1 MLYDGFKGQ
10 SLGQRAGPSG
20 VVVAVKEATLREAME
35 PMPVP
40 APLQKLLVVED
51 DQSVR
56 TTMVTCL
63 ELEGYDVDAVSTTR
77 EAIERLEGQ
86 SYPIVISDI
95 YLDERTGIDVLRS
108 ARKQNPGCAVIL
120 MTGRGSMETVMA
132 ATEGGAFEYLA
143 KPFEM
148 AQMVD
153 TIRRAEKSLAGPE
166 EDEAEPVDDLPD
178 TEMIGSSPRMI
189 EIYKTISRVAP
200 TDATVLIEG
209 ETGTGKEL
217 IAQMIHRNSR
227 RAQQPFVPVDCGS
240 IAPSLLESE
249 LFGTLRGA
257 YTGADRDRMGV
268 FEAAHNGTVF
278 LDEIG
283 DIELGFQLK
292 LLRFLQEREVRPLG
306 SPRAK
311 KVDVRVIAATNRD
324 MQKLVDEGKFRE
336 DLWYRLNVVRLTV
349 PPLCERA
356 SDIPLLVHYFLKRYN
371 ERYRLDSRL
380 AESGLKAMQEY
391 SWPGNIRQ
399 LQHMMERLTILAP
412 GGRIDDAAVKQSIEL
427 MDSRDSASET
437 LADTEAEQIRRVLA
451 ATNGNK
457 SRAAKILGI
466 ERKTLYRKLERMG
479 L

>member
-1 MLYDGFKGQ
+1 M
-10 SLGQRAGPSG
+10 
-20 VVVAVKEATLREAME
+20 
-35 PMPVP
+35 
-40 APLQKLLVVED
+40 QKLLIVED

-63 ELEGYDVDAVSTTR
+63 ELEGYAVEAVSSTR
-77 EAIERLEGQ
+77 EALDRLEKQ

-95 YLDERTGIDVLRS
+95 YLDERTGLDVMRT
-108 ARKQNPGCAVIL
+108 ARRTNPACVVIL

-153 TIRRAEKSLAGPE
+153 TIRRAEKSLGEPDN
-166 EDEAEPVDDLPD
+166 DEAASIDDLPD

-189 EIYKTISRVAP
+189 DIYKTLSKVAP

-217 IAQMIHRNSR
+217 IARMIHANSK
-227 RAQQPFVPVDCGS
+227 RAQHPFVPVDCGA

-249 LFGTLRGA
+249 LFGTLKGA

-268 FEAAHNGTVF
+268 FEAGNNGTVF

-283 DIELGFQLK
+283 DIDLGFQLK
-292 LLRFLQEREVRPLG
+292 LLRFLQEREIRPLG
-306 SPRAK
+306 SSRAK
-311 KVDVRVIAATNRD
+311 KVDVRVIAATNKD
-324 MQKLVDEGKFRE
+324 VQKLVDEAKFRE
-336 DLWYRLNVVRLTV
+336 DLWYRLNVVRITV

-371 ERYRLDSRL
+371 ERYKLDTKL
-380 AESGLKAMQEY
+380 TDSGLKAMEEY

-412 GGRIDDAAVKQSIEL
+412 GGRIDDAAVRQSIDQ
-427 MDSRDSASET
+427 MDSRDHASDS
-437 LADTEAEQIRRVLA
+437 LADTEAEQIRRVMA

-457 SRAAKILGI
+457 SRAAKVLGI

>member
-1 MLYDGFKGQ
+1 
-10 SLGQRAGPSG
+10 
-20 VVVAVKEATLREAME
+20 
-35 PMPVP
+35 
-40 APLQKLLVVED
+40 
-51 DQSVR
+51 
-56 TTMVTCL
+56 MVTCL
-63 ELEGYDVDAVSTTR
+63 ELEGYAVDAVASTR
-77 EAIERLEGQ
+77 EALDRLLAQ
-86 SYPIVISDI
+86 PYPIVISDI
-95 YLDERTGIDVLRS
+95 YLDERTGLDVLHA
-108 ARKQNPGCAVIL
+108 ARQQNPSCAVIL

-148 AQMVD
+148 SQMIE
-153 TIRRAEKSLAGPE
+153 TIKRAEKSFDGDE
-166 EDEAEPVDDLPD
+166 DDEAAAIDDLPD

-189 EIYKTISRVAP
+189 EIYKTISKVAP

-217 IAQMIHRNSR
+217 IARMLHRNSK

-249 LFGTLRGA
+249 LFGALKGA

-268 FEAAHNGTVF
+268 FEAANNGTVF

-292 LLRFLQEREVRPLG
+292 LLRFLQEREIRPLG
-306 SPRAK
+306 SARSR

-324 MQKLVDEGKFRE
+324 MQKIVDDGKFRE
-336 DLWYRLNVVRLTV
+336 DLWYRINVVRLTV
-349 PPLCERA
+349 PPLCERS

-371 ERYRLDSRL
+371 ERYKLDTRLIDT
-380 AESGLKAMQEY
+380 GLKTMEEY
-391 SWPGNIRQ
+391 SWPGNIRK

-412 GGRIDDAAVKQSIEL
+412 AGRIDETAVRQAIEQ
-427 MDSRDSASET
+427 MDSRDHASET
-437 LADTEAEQIRRVLA
+437 LADTESDQIRRVLA

>member
-1 MLYDGFKGQ
+1 M
-10 SLGQRAGPSG
+10 
-20 VVVAVKEATLREAME
+20 
-35 PMPVP
+35 
-40 APLQKLLVVED
+40 QKLLIVED

-63 ELEGYDVDAVSTTR
+63 ELEGYAVEAVSSTR
-77 EAIERLEGQ
+77 EALDRLETQ

-95 YLDERTGIDVLRS
+95 YLDERTGLDVMRT
-108 ARKQNPGCAVIL
+108 ARRTNPDCLVIL

-153 TIRRAEKSLAGPE
+153 TIRRAEKSLGVQD
-166 EDEAEPVDDLPD
+166 EDEAASIDDLPD

-189 EIYKTISRVAP
+189 EIYKTLSKVAP

-217 IAQMIHRNSR
+217 IARMIHANSK
-227 RAQQPFVPVDCGS
+227 RATQPFVPVDCGA

-249 LFGTLRGA
+249 LFGTLKGA

-268 FEAAHNGTVF
+268 FEAGNNGTVF

-283 DIELGFQLK
+283 DIDLGFQLK
-292 LLRFLQEREVRPLG
+292 LLRFLQEREIRPLG
-306 SPRAK
+306 SSRAK
-311 KVDVRVIAATNRD
+311 KVDVRVIAATNKD
-324 MQKLVDEGKFRE
+324 VQKLVDEAKFRE

-371 ERYRLDSRL
+371 ERYKLDTRLTDY
-380 AESGLKAMQEY
+380 GVKAMEEY

-412 GGRIDDAAVKQSIEL
+412 GGRIDDAAVRQSIDQ
-427 MDSRDSASET
+427 MDSRDHASDS
-437 LADTEAEQIRRVLA
+437 LADTEAEQIRRVMA

-457 SRAAKILGI
+457 SRAAKVLGI

>member
-1 MLYDGFKGQ
+1 
-10 SLGQRAGPSG
+10 
-20 VVVAVKEATLREAME
+20 
-35 PMPVP
+35 
-40 APLQKLLVVED
+40 
-51 DQSVR
+51 
-56 TTMVTCL
+56 MVTCL
-63 ELEGYDVDAVSTTR
+63 ELEGYAVDAVASTR
-77 EAIERLEGQ
+77 EALDRLLAQ
-86 SYPIVISDI
+86 PYPIVISDI
-95 YLDERTGIDVLRS
+95 YLDERTGLDVLHA
-108 ARKQNPGCAVIL
+108 ARQQNPSCAVIL

-148 AQMVD
+148 SQMIE
-153 TIRRAEKSLAGPE
+153 TIKRAERSFDGDE
-166 EDEAEPVDDLPD
+166 EDEAAAIDDLPD

-189 EIYKTISRVAP
+189 EIYKTISKVAP

-217 IAQMIHRNSR
+217 IARMLHRNSK

-249 LFGTLRGA
+249 LFGALKGA

-268 FEAAHNGTVF
+268 FEAANNGTVF

-292 LLRFLQEREVRPLG
+292 LLRFLQEREIRPLG
-306 SPRAK
+306 SARSR

-324 MQKLVDEGKFRE
+324 MQKIVDDGKFRE
-336 DLWYRLNVVRLTV
+336 DLWYRINVVRLTV
-349 PPLCERA
+349 PPLCERS
-356 SDIPLLVHYFLKRYN
+356 SDIPLLVHYFLRRYN
-371 ERYRLDSRL
+371 ERYKLDTRLIDT
-380 AESGLKAMQEY
+380 GLKTMEEY

-412 GGRIDDAAVKQSIEL
+412 AGRIDETAVRQAIEQ
-427 MDSRDSASET
+427 MDSRDHASET
-437 LADTEAEQIRRVLA
+437 LADTESDQIRRVLA

>member
-1 MLYDGFKGQ
+1 
-10 SLGQRAGPSG
+10 
-20 VVVAVKEATLREAME
+20 
-35 PMPVP
+35 
-40 APLQKLLVVED
+40 
-51 DQSVR
+51 
-56 TTMVTCL
+56 MVTCL
-63 ELEGYDVDAVSTTR
+63 ELEGYAVDAVASTR
-77 EAIERLEGQ
+77 EALDRLLAQ
-86 SYPIVISDI
+86 PYPIVISDI
-95 YLDERTGIDVLRS
+95 YLDERTGLDVLHA
-108 ARKQNPGCAVIL
+108 ARQQNPSCAVIL

-148 AQMVD
+148 SQMIE
-153 TIRRAEKSLAGPE
+153 TIKRAEKSFDGDE
-166 EDEAEPVDDLPD
+166 DDEAAAIDDLPD

-189 EIYKTISRVAP
+189 EIYKTISKVAP

-217 IAQMIHRNSR
+217 IARMLHRNSK

-249 LFGTLRGA
+249 LFGALKGA

-268 FEAAHNGTVF
+268 FEAANNGTVF

-292 LLRFLQEREVRPLG
+292 LLRFLQEREIRPLG
-306 SPRAK
+306 SARSR

-324 MQKLVDEGKFRE
+324 MQKIVDDGKFRE
-336 DLWYRLNVVRLTV
+336 DLWYRINVVRLTV
-349 PPLCERA
+349 PPLCERS

-371 ERYRLDSRL
+371 ERYKLDTRLIDT
-380 AESGLKAMQEY
+380 GLKTMEEY

-412 GGRIDDAAVKQSIEL
+412 AGRIDETAVRQAIEQ
-427 MDSRDSASET
+427 MDSRDHASET
-437 LADTEAEQIRRVLA
+437 LADTESDQIRRVLA

>member
-1 MLYDGFKGQ
+1 
-10 SLGQRAGPSG
+10 
-20 VVVAVKEATLREAME
+20 
-35 PMPVP
+35 
-40 APLQKLLVVED
+40 
-51 DQSVR
+51 
-56 TTMVTCL
+56 
-63 ELEGYDVDAVSTTR
+63 
-77 EAIERLEGQ
+77 
-86 SYPIVISDI
+86 
-95 YLDERTGIDVLRS
+95 
-108 ARKQNPGCAVIL
+108 
-120 MTGRGSMETVMA
+120 MA
-132 ATEGGAFEYLA
+132 ATAGGAFEYLA

-153 TIRRAEKSLAGPE
+153 TIKRAEKSLGEPDN
-166 EDEAEPVDDLPD
+166 DETASIDDLPD

-189 EIYKTISRVAP
+189 EIYKTLSKVAP

-217 IAQMIHRNSR
+217 IARMIHANSK
-227 RAQQPFVPVDCGS
+227 RAQQPFVPVDCGA

-249 LFGTLRGA
+249 LFGTLKGA

-283 DIELGFQLK
+283 DIDLGFQLK
-292 LLRFLQEREVRPLG
+292 LLRFLQEREIRPLG
-306 SPRAK
+306 SSRAK
-311 KVDVRVIAATNRD
+311 RVDVRVIAATNKD
-324 MQKLVDEGKFRE
+324 VQKLVDEGKFRE
-336 DLWYRLNVVRLTV
+336 DLWYRINVVRLTV

-371 ERYRLDSRL
+371 ERYKLDTKL
-380 AESGLKAMQEY
+380 TDSGLKAMEEY

-412 GGRIDDAAVKQSIEL
+412 GGRIDDAAVRQSIDQ
-427 MDSRDSASET
+427 MDSRDHASDS
-437 LADTEAEQIRRVLA
+437 LADTEAEQIRRVMA

-457 SRAAKILGI
+457 SRAAKVLGI

>member
-1 MLYDGFKGQ
+1 
-10 SLGQRAGPSG
+10 
-20 VVVAVKEATLREAME
+20 
-35 PMPVP
+35 MP
-40 APLQKLLVVED
+40 KLLIVED
-51 DQSVR
+51 DQAVR

-63 ELEGYDVDAVSTTR
+63 ELEGYSVDAVASTR
-77 EAIERLEGQ
+77 EALDRLEKD
-86 SYPIVISDI
+86 SYPIIISDI
-95 YLDERTGIDVLRS
+95 YLDERTGLDIMRS
-108 ARKQNPGCAVIL
+108 ARRQNPDCLVIL

-153 TIRRAEKSLAGPE
+153 TIRRAEKSLGEPDN
-166 EDEAEPVDDLPD
+166 DEAASIDDLPN

-189 EIYKTISRVAP
+189 DIYKTLSKVAP

-217 IAQMIHRNSR
+217 IARMIHANSK
-227 RAQQPFVPVDCGS
+227 RAQQPFVPVDCGA

-249 LFGTLRGA
+249 LFGTLKGA

-268 FEAAHNGTVF
+268 FEAAHSGTVF

-283 DIELGFQLK
+283 DIDLGFQLK
-292 LLRFLQEREVRPLG
+292 LLRFLQEREIRPLG
-306 SPRAK
+306 SSRAK
-311 KVDVRVIAATNRD
+311 KVDVRVIAATNKD
-324 MQKLVDEGKFRE
+324 VQKLVEEGKFRE

-356 SDIPLLVHYFLKRYN
+356 GDIPLLVHYFLKRYN
-371 ERYRLDSRL
+371 ERYKLDSKL
-380 AESGLKAMQEY
+380 TDSGLKAMVEY

-399 LQHMMERLTILAP
+399 LQHMMERMTILAP
-412 GGRIDDAAVKQSIEL
+412 GGRIDDAAVRQSIEQ
-427 MDSRDSASET
+427 MDSRDHASDS
-437 LADTEAEQIRRVLA
+437 LADTETEQIRRVMA

-457 SRAAKILGI
+457 SRAAKVLGI

>member
-1 MLYDGFKGQ
+1 M
-10 SLGQRAGPSG
+10 
-20 VVVAVKEATLREAME
+20 
-35 PMPVP
+35 
-40 APLQKLLVVED
+40 QKLLIVED
-51 DQSVR
+51 DPSVR
-56 TTMVTCL
+56 NTMVTVL
-63 ELEGYDVDAVSTTR
+63 ELEGYQPDAVASTR
-77 EAIERLEGQ
+77 EAIERLSAEP
-86 SYPIVISDI
+86 YTIVISDI
-95 YLDERTGIDVLRS
+95 YLDERTGIDVLHA
-108 ARKQNPGCAVIL
+108 ARKQNPLCAVIL

-148 AQMVD
+148 AQMID
-153 TIRRAEKSLAGPE
+153 TIRRAEKSLDAE
-166 EDEAEPVDDLPD
+166 ADEDEATAIDDLPD

-189 EIYKTISRVAP
+189 EIYKTLSRVAP

-217 IAQMIHRNSR
+217 IAGMIHRNSKR
-227 RAQQPFVPVDCGS
+227 SQQAFVPVDCGA

-283 DIELGFQLK
+283 DIDLGFQLK

-306 SPRAK
+306 SARAK
-311 KVDVRVIAATNRD
+311 KVDVRVIAATNKD
-324 MQKLVDEGKFRE
+324 VQKMVEEGKFRE

-371 ERYRLDSRL
+371 QRYNLD
-380 AESGLKAMQEY
+380 AKINASGMKVMEDY

-412 GGRIDDAAVKQSIEL
+412 GGRIDGAVVEAAIEQ
-427 MDSRDSASET
+427 MDSRDHGSES
-437 LADTEAEQIRRVLA
+437 LADTETDQIRRVLA

>member
-1 MLYDGFKGQ
+1 LI
-10 SLGQRAGPSG
+10 
-20 VVVAVKEATLREAME
+20 
-35 PMPVP
+35 
-40 APLQKLLVVED
+40 VED
-51 DQSVR
+51 DPSVR
-56 TTMVTCL
+56 DTMVTCL
-63 ELEGYDVDAVSTTR
+63 ELEGYAVDAVGSTR
-77 EAIERLEGQ
+77 EALDRLRQG

-95 YLDERTGIDVLRS
+95 YLDERTGIDVLRT
-108 ARKQNPGCAVIL
+108 ARQQNPACAVIL
-120 MTGRGSMETVMA
+120 MSGRGSMETVMQ

-148 AQMVD
+148 SQMIE
-153 TIRRAEKSLAGPE
+153 TIKRAEESGKGE
-166 EDEAEPVDDLPD
+166 YDDDEAAAIDDLPE

-189 EIYKTISRVAP
+189 EIYKTISKVAP

-217 IAQMIHRNSR
+217 IARMLHRNSK
-227 RAQQPFVPVDCGS
+227 RAQQPFIPVDCGA

-249 LFGTLRGA
+249 LFGTLKGA

-268 FEAAHNGTVF
+268 FETAANGTVF

-283 DIELGFQLK
+283 DIDLGFQLK
-292 LLRFLQEREVRPLG
+292 LLRFLQEREIRPLG
-306 SPRAK
+306 SARSK
-311 KVDVRVIAATNRD
+311 KIDVRVIAATNRD
-324 MQKLVDEGKFRE
+324 VQKMVDEGKFRE

-349 PPLCERA
+349 PPLCER
-356 SDIPLLVHYFLKRYN
+356 STDIPLLVHYFLKGYN
-371 ERYRLDSRL
+371 ERYKLDTKL
-380 AESGLKAMQEY
+380 TDSGLKAMVAY

-412 GGRIDDAAVKQSIEL
+412 QGRIDESAVQQAIEQ
-427 MDSRDSASET
+427 MDSRDRSSES

>member
-1 MLYDGFKGQ
+1 M
-10 SLGQRAGPSG
+10 
-20 VVVAVKEATLREAME
+20 
-35 PMPVP
+35 
-40 APLQKLLVVED
+40 QKLLIVED
-51 DQSVR
+51 DASVR

-63 ELEGYDVDAVSTTR
+63 ELEGYDVDAVGSTR
-77 EAIERLEGQ
+77 EAIDRLREG

-95 YLDERTGIDVLRS
+95 YLDERTGIDVLRT
-108 ARKQNPGCAVIL
+108 ARQQNPDCAVIL
-120 MTGRGSMETVMA
+120 MTGRGSMETVMQ

-148 AQMVD
+148 VQMID
-153 TIRRAEKSLAGPE
+153 TIKRAEKSGQVDSDD
-166 EDEAEPVDDLPD
+166 DEAEAIDDVPD
-178 TEMIGSSPRMI
+178 TEMVGSSARMI
-189 EIYKTISRVAP
+189 EIYKTISKVAP
-200 TDATVLIEG
+200 TDATVLVEG

-217 IAQMIHRNSR
+217 IARMLHRNSK
-227 RAQQPFVPVDCGS
+227 RAQHAFVPVDCGS

-249 LFGTLRGA
+249 LFGTLKGA

-283 DIELGFQLK
+283 DIDLGFQLK
-292 LLRFLQEREVRPLG
+292 LLRFMQEREVRPLG

-324 MQKLVDEGKFRE
+324 VQKMVDEGKFRE

-356 SDIPLLVHYFLKRYN
+356 SDIPLLVHCFLKRYN
-371 ERYRLDSRL
+371 QRYNLATRLTD
-380 AESGLKAMQEY
+380 SGLKAMAEY

-412 GGRIDDAAVKQSIEL
+412 AGRIDDSSVQHAIDQ
-427 MDSRDSASET
+427 MDSRDRASET
-437 LADTEAEQIRRVLA
+437 LADTEADQIRRVLT